1 MRENLFLRTDVLPEE
16 LPILFSNRNVYCN
29 FSKQDIIDA

>member
-16 LPILFSNRNVYCN
+16 LPILFSNKNVYRN
-29 FSKQDIIDA
+29 FSKQKL